1 MIPDVSG
8 QPGQTPA
15 RAKGSSP
22 GFGAADGPGDQRRR
36 RDLRKMKVVSTGF
49 LVVAA
54 IVYLCMRYLE
64 HLSLI
69 HI

>member
-1 MIPDVSG
+1 MKS
-8 QPGQTPA
+8 TRSA
-15 RAKGSSP
+15 P
-22 GFGAADGPGDQRRR
+22 GFGATDSASDVRRR

-64 HLSLI
+64 HRDGADVAAWVGYLSLI